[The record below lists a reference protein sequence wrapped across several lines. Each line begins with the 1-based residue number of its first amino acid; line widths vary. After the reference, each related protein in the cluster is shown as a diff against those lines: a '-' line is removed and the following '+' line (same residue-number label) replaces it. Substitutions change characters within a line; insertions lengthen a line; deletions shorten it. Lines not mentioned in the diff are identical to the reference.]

1 MSGVV
6 YLLVFIC
13 LATTSWAMIK
23 LASRVEWLEFQLHE
37 ITSIDVEKELKKLT
51 KELSKGVNNVKRSK

>member
-1 MSGVV
+1 MSEVV

-23 LASRVEWLEFQLHE
+23 LASRVEWLEFQLQE
-37 ITSIDVEKELKKLT
+37 ISSIDVEKELKELT
-51 KELSKGVNNVKRSK
+51 KILSKGDKDVKRSK

>member
-13 LATTSWAMIK
+13 LAITSWSMIK
-23 LASRVEWLEFQLHE
+23 LTGRVEWLEFQLHE

-51 KELSKGVNNVKRSK
+51 KELSKGANNVKRSK